1 MAFGKLFMIPCP
13 IAEDKIGTIPQDTIS
28 IIHSLDHFIVERA
41 KTGRRFLK
49 LASHPTTM
57 QDIEV
62 MELDKNNPTQDLHQF
77 LTPLKKGT
85 SIGVISEAGCPGI
98 ADPGALAVK
107 WCHENKIEVV
117 PMVGPSSILLALMA
131 SGFSGQQFTFHGY
144 LPVKKP
150 ELVTSLKQLE
160 TQVRK
165 SGASQIFME
174 TPYRNHGLLETAL
187 KSLSPQS
194 KLCIAVDIN
203 SDQEW
208 IATRTMQQ
216 WKSHNFAIHKKPAIF
231 ILGSS

>member
-1 MAFGKLFMIPCP
+1 MALGKLFMIPCP
-13 IAEDKIGTIPQDTIS
+13 IAEEKIGTIPGDTLA
-28 IIHSLDHFIVERA
+28 IIHSLNHFIVERA
-41 KTGRRFLK
+41 KTARRFLK
-49 LASHPTTM
+49 LAAHPTTM
-57 QDIEV
+57 QEIEV

-77 LTPLKKGT
+77 LAPLKKGI

-150 ELVTSLKQLE
+150 ELVTTL
-160 TQVRK
+160 
-165 SGASQIFME
+165 
-174 TPYRNHGLLETAL
+174 NHGLLEITL

-208 IATRTMQQ
+208 IVTKTIQQ
-216 WKSHNFAIHKKPAIF
+216 WKSHDFAIHKKPAIF
-231 ILGSS
+231 IIGR